1 MGKGI
6 RNGNGGRTNDRRARG
21 KTGAASRT
29 STRRHPIRNAI
40 AAALA
45 IALAVGAGYAVGGFT
60 LGNGESSGERCLND
74 ARLDI
79 EGQPQTASYTDDFTA
94 KGTKLTKTEAGPYYE
109 QAVNQSWQQID
120 DAMLAATGGD
130 LPAMR
135 SAGASAADA
144 IDGTIETLLSH
155 TWPAEV
161 DNAVEQI
168 ARDYAD
174 LRGHMR
180 YMASAVDEEAGG
192 DSTMMLEFY
201 SFSKADV
208 YLRSKLGLDAPR
220 AHTMPLEIRSVE
232 DIGVYD
238 SSADGADDADGAA
251 LAGKRV
257 VRVTVR
263 SRVPD
268 VATEISLKFALRSSA
283 GKTVDS
289 VWGMSERMA
298 LAKGQSAVIDVPME
312 ATLAKSGMSLQLRG
326 ITVRSGH
333 DVDHNMD
340 IADDYAKT
348 VAPLA
353 DFRLK

>member
-21 KTGAASRT
+21 KTGAASGAA
-29 STRRHPIRNAI
+29 TRRHPVRDVI

-45 IALAVGAGYAVGGFT
+45 VALAAGAGYAVGGFSI
-60 LGNGESSGERCLND
+60 GSGESSSERCLND

-79 EGQPQTASYTDDFTA
+79 VGQPQTASYTDDFTA
-94 KGTKLTKTEAGPYYE
+94 RGTKLTKAEAGPYYE
-109 QAVNQSWQQID
+109 QAVNQSWQKID

-174 LRGHMR
+174 LRGYMR
-180 YMASAVDEEAGG
+180 YMASAVDEDAGG
-192 DSTMMLEFY
+192 NTMMLEFY

-208 YLRSKLGLDAPR
+208 YLRGKLGLDAPR
-220 AHTMPLEIRSVE
+220 PHTMPLEIRSVE

-238 SSADGADDADGAA
+238 ASTDGDGDADKAA
-251 LAGKRV
+251 LTGKRV

-263 SRVPD
+263 SRVPA
-268 VATEISLKFALRSSA
+268 VATEISLKFALRSST
-283 GKTVDS
+283 GRTVDS
-289 VWGMSERMA
+289 VWGTSERIA
-298 LAKGQSAVIDVPME
+298 LAKGQSAVVDVPLE
-312 ATLAKSGMSLQLRG
+312 PTLAKSGMGLQLRG
-326 ITVRSGH
+326 LAASSGH

-340 IADDYAKT
+340 IADDYART
-348 VAPLA
+348 VVPLS